1 MKGIPMASITQLE
14 YVVALDQCRHFGR
27 AASQCHVSQPTLSAQ
42 LRKLE
47 DELGVVLFDRNK
59 QPILPTEEGK
69 AFIEQAK
76 VVLTEFKRFS
86 LLGNRSADELSGEFR
101 LAVIPTIAPYL
112 MPLFLG
118 KFTSRYP
125 RIELA
130 IEEMSTE
137 RIIEVLDKDQID
149 AGILATPLGL
159 SRVEEEPLFYEPFY
173 LYAGPGHRLLKSSK
187 VSENMLDPGEL
198 WLPSEEHCLRRQVV
212 EVCGSGERGGCF
224 PSVHLKGGSVETL
237 VEMVSK
243 GQGYTLLPQLAADS
257 VARRKFEGRV
267 IPIAR
272 PTPAREVSL
281 VHRRGH
287 LKQSMMRLLRE
298 EIESSLPRTLPRQK
312 SKAFRVIELVGYF
325 R

>member
-1 MKGIPMASITQLE
+1 MASITQLE

-59 QPILPTEEGK
+59 QPILPTDDGK

-76 VVLTEFKRFS
+76 VVLTEFRRFS

-101 LAVIPTIAPYL
+101 LGIIPTIAPYL

-118 KFTSRYP
+118 KFTQRYP

-137 RIIEVLDKDQID
+137 RIIGALDKDQID
-149 AGILATPLGL
+149 AGVLATPLGL
-159 SRVEEEPLFYEPFY
+159 SRVEEEPLFYEPFFVY
-173 LYAGPGHRLLKSSK
+173 VGPGHRFIKAGK
-187 VSENMLDPGEL
+187 VSEKMLDPGEL
-198 WLPSEEHCLRRQVV
+198 WLPSEEHCLRQQVV
-212 EVCGSGERGGCF
+212 DVCGSGDRGGCF
-224 PSVHLKGGSVETL
+224 PSVHLKGGSIETV
-237 VEMVSK
+237 VEMVSR
-243 GQGYTLLPQLAADS
+243 GQGYTLLPQLAAES
-257 VARRKFEGRV
+257 VARRKFEGAV
-267 IPIAR
+267 IPLAR
-272 PTPAREVSL
+272 PAPAREVSL

-287 LKQSMMRLLRE
+287 LKQSMMKLLRATV
-298 EIESSLPRTLPRQK
+298 ESGLPKGLPLEK
-312 SKAFRVIELVGYF
+312 SAAFRVVELVGHF
-325 R
+325 K

>member
-1 MKGIPMASITQLE
+1 MASITQLE

-27 AASQCHVSQPTLSAQ
+27 AAFQCHVSQPTLSAQ

-47 DELGVVLFDRNK
+47 EELGVVLFDRNK
-59 QPILPTEEGK
+59 QPILPTEDGK

-118 KFTSRYP
+118 KFTKRYP

-137 RIIEVLDKDQID
+137 RIIEALDKDQID

-159 SRVEEEPLFYEPFY
+159 SRVEEEVLFYEPFF
-173 LYAGPGHRLLKSSK
+173 LYAGPGHPLLKAARI
-187 VSENMLDPGEL
+187 SESMLNPSEL
-198 WLPSEEHCLRRQVV
+198 WLPSEEHCLRQQVV
-212 EVCGSGERGGCF
+212 DVCGSNGDRGGCF
-224 PSVHLKGGSVETL
+224 PSVHLKGGSIETL

-267 IPIAR
+267 LPIAK
-272 PTPAREVSL
+272 PAPAREVSL

-298 EIESSLPRTLPRQK
+298 GIESSLPKTLPREK
-312 SKAFRVIELVGYF
+312 SKAFRVIELVGF
-325 R
+325 FK

>member
-1 MKGIPMASITQLE
+1 MASITQLE

-27 AASQCHVSQPTLSAQ
+27 AAAQCNVSQPTLSAQ

-59 QPILPTEEGK
+59 QPILPTEDGK

-118 KFTSRYP
+118 KFTERYP
-125 RIELA
+125 RIQLA

-137 RIIEVLDKDQID
+137 RIIEALDKDQID

-159 SRVEEEPLFYEPFY
+159 SRIEEEPLFYEPFF
-173 LYAGPGHRLLKSSK
+173 LYVGPGHRLIKSSK
-187 VSENMLDPGEL
+187 VSESTLDPSEL
-198 WLPSEEHCLRRQVV
+198 WLPSEEHCLRQQVV
-212 EVCGSGERGGCF
+212 DVCGSDGERGGCF
-224 PSVHLKGGSVETL
+224 PSVHLKGGSIETL

-243 GQGYTLLPQLAADS
+243 GQGYTLLPQLAAES
-257 VARRKFEGRV
+257 VARRKFEGKV

-272 PTPAREVSL
+272 PAPAREVSL
-281 VHRRGH
+281 IHRRGH
-287 LKQSMMRLLRE
+287 LKQSMLRLLRQSV
-298 EIESSLPRTLPRQK
+298 ESGLPRDLPRER
-312 SKAFRVIELVGYF
+312 SRSFRVVELVGYF

>member
-1 MKGIPMASITQLE
+1 MASITQLE

>member
-1 MKGIPMASITQLE
+1 MASITQLE

-27 AASQCHVSQPTLSAQ
+27 AALQCHVSQPTLSAQ

-47 DELGVVLFDRNK
+47 EELGVVLFDRNK
-59 QPILPTEEGK
+59 QPILPTEDGK

-101 LAVIPTIAPYL
+101 LGVLPTIAPYL

-118 KFTSRYP
+118 KFTVRYP

-130 IEEMSTE
+130 IEELSTE
-137 RIIEVLDKDQID
+137 RIIEGLDKDQID

-159 SRVEEEPLFYEPFY
+159 SRVEEEPLFYEPFF
-173 LYAGPGHRLLKSSK
+173 LYVGPGHPLLKSSR
-187 VSENMLDPGEL
+187 VAESMLDPGEL
-198 WLPSEEHCLRRQVV
+198 WLPSEEHCLRQQVV

-224 PSVHLKGGSVETL
+224 PSVHLKGGSIETL

-243 GQGYTLLPQLAADS
+243 GQGYTLLPQLAAES
-257 VARRKFEGRV
+257 VGRRKFEGRV
-267 IPIAR
+267 IPLAR
-272 PTPAREVSL
+272 PAPAREVSL
-281 VHRRGH
+281 AHRRGH
-287 LKQSMMRLLRE
+287 LKQSMMRLLKQS
-298 EIESSLPRTLPRQK
+298 IESGLPAHLPREK
-312 SKAFRVIELVGYF
+312 SRAFRVIELAGYF
-325 R
+325 K

>member
-1 MKGIPMASITQLE
+1 MASITQLE
-14 YVVALDQCRHFGR
+14 YVVALDQSRHFGR
-27 AASQCHVSQPTLSAQ
+27 AALQCNVSQPTLSAQ

-47 DELGVVLFDRNK
+47 EELGVVLFDRNK
-59 QPILPTEEGK
+59 QPILPTEDGK

-118 KFTSRYP
+118 KFTTRYP

-137 RIIEVLDKDQID
+137 RIIEALDKDQID

-159 SRVEEEPLFYEPFY
+159 SRVEEEPLFYEPFF
-173 LYAGPGHRLLKSSK
+173 LYVGPGHRLLKSSK
-187 VSENMLDPGEL
+187 VSESMLDPGEL
-198 WLPSEEHCLRRQVV
+198 WLPSEEHCLRQQVV
-212 EVCGSGERGGCF
+212 DVCGGGERGGCF
-224 PSVHLKGGSVETL
+224 PSVHLKGGSIETL
-237 VEMVSK
+237 VEMVSR
-243 GQGYTLLPQLAADS
+243 GQGYTLLPQLAAES
-257 VARRKFEGRV
+257 VARRKFEGKV
-267 IPIAR
+267 LPLTR
-272 PTPAREVSL
+272 PAPAREVSL

-287 LKQSMMRLLRE
+287 LKQSMLRLLKVSIEGGLHRE
-298 EIESSLPRTLPRQK
+298 LPREK
-312 SKAFRVIELVGYF
+312 SKSFRVVELVGHF

>member
-1 MKGIPMASITQLE
+1 MASITQLE

-27 AASQCHVSQPTLSAQ
+27 AAGQCHVSQPTLSAQ

-47 DELGVVLFDRNK
+47 EELGVVLFDRNK
-59 QPILPTEEGK
+59 QPILPTEDGK

-118 KFTSRYP
+118 KFTTRYP

-137 RIIEVLDKDQID
+137 RIIETLDKDQID

-159 SRVEEEPLFYEPFY
+159 SRVEEEPLFYEPFF
-173 LYAGPGHRLLKSSK
+173 LYVGPGHRLLKSSK
-187 VSENMLDPGEL
+187 VSESMLDPTEL
-198 WLPSEEHCLRRQVV
+198 WLPSEEHCLRQQVV
-212 EVCGSGERGGCF
+212 DVCGGDERGGCF
-224 PSVHLKGGSVETL
+224 PSVHLKGGSIETL
-237 VEMVSK
+237 VEMVSR
-243 GQGYTLLPQLAADS
+243 GEGYTLLPQLAAAS
-257 VARRKFEGRV
+257 VARRKFEGKV
-267 IPIAR
+267 LPITR
-272 PTPAREVSL
+272 PAPAREVSL

-287 LKQSMMRLLRE
+287 LKQSMLKLLRVS
-298 EIESSLPRTLPRQK
+298 IESGLPRELPREK
-312 SKAFRVIELVGYF
+312 SRDFRVVELVGHF

>member
-1 MKGIPMASITQLE
+1 MASITQLE
-14 YVVALDQCRHFGR
+14 YVVALDQSRHFGR
-27 AASQCHVSQPTLSAQ
+27 AAAQCHVSQPTLSAQ

-47 DELGVVLFDRNK
+47 EELGVVLFDRNK
-59 QPILPTEEGK
+59 QPILPTEDGK

-118 KFTSRYP
+118 KFTARYP

-137 RIIEVLDKDQID
+137 RIIEALDKDQID

-159 SRVEEEPLFYEPFY
+159 SRVEEEPLFYEPFF
-173 LYAGPGHRLLKSSK
+173 LYVGPQHRWIKTARVTES
-187 VSENMLDPGEL
+187 MLDPAEL
-198 WLPSEEHCLRRQVV
+198 WLPSEEHCLRAQVV
-212 EVCGSGERGGCF
+212 DVCGAGDRGGCF
-224 PSVHLKGGSVETL
+224 PSVHLKGGSIETL

-243 GQGYTLLPQLAADS
+243 GQGYTLLPQLAAQS
-257 VARRKFEGRV
+257 VARRKFEGKV
-267 IPIAR
+267 IAIAR
-272 PTPAREVSL
+272 PAPAREVSL
-281 VHRRGH
+281 IHRRGH
-287 LKQSMMRLLRE
+287 LKQSMMRLLRQSL
-298 EIESSLPRTLPRQK
+298 ESGLPPDLPRER
-312 SKAFRVIELVGYF
+312 SKAFRVVELVGYF

>member
-1 MKGIPMASITQLE
+1 MASITQLE

-27 AASQCHVSQPTLSAQ
+27 AAAQCHVSQPTLSAQ

-47 DELGVVLFDRNK
+47 EELGVVLFDRNK
-59 QPILPTEEGK
+59 QPILPTDDGK

-101 LAVIPTIAPYL
+101 LAVLPTIAPYL

-118 KFTSRYP
+118 KFTKRYP

-137 RIIEVLDKDQID
+137 RIIEALDKDQID

-159 SRVEEEPLFYEPFY
+159 SRVEEEPLFYEPFF
-173 LYAGPGHRLLKSSK
+173 LYAGPGHPFLRSSR
-187 VSENMLDPGEL
+187 VSESMLDPGEL
-198 WLPSEEHCLRRQVV
+198 WLPSEEHCLRKQVV
-212 EVCGSGERGGCF
+212 EVCGSGDRGGCF
-224 PSVHLKGGSVETL
+224 PSVHLKGGSIETL

-243 GQGYTLLPQLAADS
+243 GEGYTLLPQLAADS

-267 IPIAR
+267 IPISR

-287 LKQSMMRLLRE
+287 LKQSMMRLLRGG
-298 EIESSLPRTLPRQK
+298 IESALPKTLPRE
-312 SKAFRVIELVGYF
+312 KARVFRVIELVGYF

>member
-1 MKGIPMASITQLE
+1 MASITQLE
-14 YVVALDQCRHFGR
+14 YVVALDQSRHFGR
-27 AASQCHVSQPTLSAQ
+27 AALQCNVSQPTLSAQ

-59 QPILPTEEGK
+59 QPILPTEDGK

-118 KFTSRYP
+118 KFTTRYP

-137 RIIEVLDKDQID
+137 RIIEALDKDQID

-159 SRVEEEPLFYEPFY
+159 SRVEEEPLFYEPFF
-173 LYAGPGHRLLKSSK
+173 LYVGPGHRLLKSSK
-187 VSENMLDPGEL
+187 VSESMLDPGEL
-198 WLPSEEHCLRRQVV
+198 WLPSEEHCLRQQVV
-212 EVCGSGERGGCF
+212 DVCGGGERGGCF
-224 PSVHLKGGSVETL
+224 PSVHLKGGSIETL
-237 VEMVSK
+237 VEMVSR
-243 GQGYTLLPQLAADS
+243 GQGYTLLPQLAAES
-257 VARRKFEGRV
+257 VARRKFEGKV
-267 IPIAR
+267 LPLAR
-272 PTPAREVSL
+272 PAPAREVSL

-287 LKQSMMRLLRE
+287 LKQSMLKLLKVSIEGGLHRE
-298 EIESSLPRTLPRQK
+298 LPREK
-312 SKAFRVIELVGYF
+312 SKAFRVVELVGHF

>member
-1 MKGIPMASITQLE
+1 MASITQLE

-59 QPILPTEEGK
+59 QPILPTDDGK

-118 KFTSRYP
+118 IFTNRYP

-130 IEEMSTE
+130 IEEMSTR
-137 RIIEVLDKDQID
+137 RILEALDKDQID

-159 SRVEEEPLFYEPFY
+159 SRVEEEPLFYEPFF
-173 LYAGPGHRLLKSSK
+173 LYVGPHHRWLKAERI
-187 VSENMLDPGEL
+187 SETMLDPAEL
-198 WLPSEEHCLRRQVV
+198 WLPSDEHCLRQQIVA
-212 EVCGSGERGGCF
+212 VCGSGESGGCF

-272 PTPAREVSL
+272 PAPAREVSL

-287 LKQSMMRLLRE
+287 LKQSMLKLLKE
-298 EIESSLPRTLPRQK
+298 SIESQLPKGLPRT
-312 SKAFRVIELVGYF
+312 KARSFRVVELVGYF

>member
-1 MKGIPMASITQLE
+1 VASITQLE
-14 YVVALDQCRHFGR
+14 YVVALDQSRHFGR
-27 AASQCHVSQPTLSAQ
+27 AALQCNVSQPTLSAQ

-47 DELGVVLFDRNK
+47 EELGVVLFDRNK
-59 QPILPTEEGK
+59 QPILPTEDGK

-118 KFTSRYP
+118 KFTTRYP

-137 RIIEVLDKDQID
+137 RIIEALDKDQID

-159 SRVEEEPLFYEPFY
+159 SRVEEEPLFYEPFF
-173 LYAGPGHRLLKSSK
+173 LYVGPGHRLLKSSK
-187 VSENMLDPGEL
+187 VSESMLDPGEL
-198 WLPSEEHCLRRQVV
+198 WLPSEEHCLRQQVV
-212 EVCGSGERGGCF
+212 DVCGGGERGGCF
-224 PSVHLKGGSVETL
+224 PSVHLKGGSIETL
-237 VEMVSK
+237 VEMVSR
-243 GQGYTLLPQLAADS
+243 GQGYTLLPQLAAES
-257 VARRKFEGRV
+257 VARRKFEGKV
-267 IPIAR
+267 LPLTR
-272 PTPAREVSL
+272 PAPAREVSL

-287 LKQSMMRLLRE
+287 LKQSMLRLLKVS
-298 EIESSLPRTLPRQK
+298 IEGGLPRELPRE
-312 SKAFRVIELVGYF
+312 KAKVFRVVELVGHF